1 MVNRKEINR
10 RRLAKG
16 MSYRDAA
23 VAAGWEENDR
33 ARWMRLEQGTPADPA
48 ISTLEAVARALG
60 CKVQDLLKE

>member
-1 MVNRKEINR
+1 MVNRTEIKR

-16 MSYRDAA
+16 MTFREAA

-33 ARWMRLEQGTPADPA
+33 ARWQKLESGTPADPA
-48 ISTLEAVARALG
+48 ISTVEAVARALG